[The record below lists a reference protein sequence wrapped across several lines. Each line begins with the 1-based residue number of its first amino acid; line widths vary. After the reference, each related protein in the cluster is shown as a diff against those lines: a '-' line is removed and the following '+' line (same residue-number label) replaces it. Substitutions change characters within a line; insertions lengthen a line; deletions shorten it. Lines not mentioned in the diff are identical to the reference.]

1 LADSDGDQYSNA
13 EEYEAGSNP
22 TLATSN
28 PVTVLPPFSLLDVSL
43 DEQGA
48 WIRFESKPGMRY
60 QLHGRKDVDGDAWS
74 ARGEAITATEGITL
88 LHDPSNIDLQ
98 SFYRVEVL
106 PR

>member
-1 LADSDGDQYSNA
+1 
-13 EEYEAGSNP
+13 
-22 TLATSN
+22 
-28 PVTVLPPFSLLDVSL
+28 
-43 DEQGA
+43 
-48 WIRFESKPGMRY
+48 MRY